1 MSFLATPPQMPV
13 RNISNPPQLDGL
25 LPVLDAAHTWA
36 FDLEFDRDR
45 YSYGFNLCL
54 LQIATPE
61 VVFIVDPIAID
72 DLEPLYRLFE
82 TAKAKK
88 LCYSSGEDL
97 RLLHSLNCFPTNLED
112 LEIYT
117 KLLNHERTSLSA
129 TLQGLLSIELDKS
142 MQKVNWG
149 KRPLSAAHLEY
160 AAADVAHLFALHGLL
175 QSLAAQKQLLPYVQ
189 DEMALLNSFRYDMS
203 PKTWFLKPNDER
215 FLSPYQQQVL
225 NKGLMWRDALARKL
239 NKPSFQIMP
248 EDAMRNLV
256 LDDLEPEVF
265 LNEPGLHPQLRK
277 SSTLDAL
284 YDALDQWHAE
294 ASSQGWS
301 KKKAAFEAGSTPQM
315 REQRARDKATVWQ
328 PIQQHLAGR
337 FGEHAMRFLLSS
349 TQVDALLNG
358 RLTLANLQPP
368 YRKAL
373 IVEAAAASGADV
385 SAWM

>member
-1 MSFLATPPQMPV
+1 
-13 RNISNPPQLDGL
+13 
-25 LPVLDAAHTWA
+25 
-36 FDLEFDRDR
+36 
-45 YSYGFNLCL
+45 
-54 LQIATPE
+54 
-61 VVFIVDPIAID
+61 
-72 DLEPLYRLFE
+72 
-82 TAKAKK
+82 
-88 LCYSSGEDL
+88 
-97 RLLHSLNCFPTNLED
+97 
-112 LEIYT
+112 
-117 KLLNHERTSLSA
+117 
-129 TLQGLLSIELDKS
+129 
-142 MQKVNWG
+142 
-149 KRPLSAAHLEY
+149 
-160 AAADVAHLFALHGLL
+160 
-175 QSLAAQKQLLPYVQ
+175 
-189 DEMALLNSFRYDMS
+189 
-203 PKTWFLKPNDER
+203 LKPNDER

-225 NKGLMWRDALARKL
+225 NKGLMWRDAFARKL

-256 LDDLEPEVF
+256 LDDLEPDVF

-301 KKKAAFEAGSTPQM
+301 KKQAAFEAGSTPQM

-337 FGEHAMRFLLSS
+337 FGEYAMRFLLSS

-373 IVEAAAASGADV
+373 IVEAADASGADV